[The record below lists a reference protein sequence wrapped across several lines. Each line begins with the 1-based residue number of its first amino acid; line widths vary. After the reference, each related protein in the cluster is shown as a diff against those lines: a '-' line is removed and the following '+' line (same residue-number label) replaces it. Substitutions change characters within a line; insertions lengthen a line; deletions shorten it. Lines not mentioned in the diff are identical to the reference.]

1 MRVPAFHSTTHHL
14 PDRSLAMSYSDL
26 VLAQSP
32 LFYYTLDESSGNF
45 SDSGSVG
52 VTATANGTGLL
63 YDQADPFGG
72 SAAIGLSATNYIEVP
87 TATACDSLGAITV
100 EVLAKWSAV
109 QSGTVITGRWSGLG
123 ATLHWNLYTSVV
135 YGGRAAFNCYLNS
148 AQKVVND
155 QRTPHIDDGK
165 WHHLV
170 GVYDGSYVR
179 LYVDSIDVGNA
190 VAATGNLPASALPI
204 RLGRLSDFNAWN
216 FIGGISHVAIYGTA
230 LSSSV
235 IADHAVEALGRPNT
249 KLYSYSMLH
258 NRYQL

>member
-1 MRVPAFHSTTHHL
+1 
-14 PDRSLAMSYSDL
+14 MSYSDL

-32 LFYYTLDESSGNF
+32 LFYYTLDEASGNF

-52 VTATANGTGLL
+52 VTAIANGTGLL
-63 YDQADPFGG
+63 YDQADQFGG
-72 SAAIGLSATNYIEVP
+72 SAAIGLAATNYVEVP
-87 TATACDSLGAITV
+87 TATACNSLGAITIEALV
-100 EVLAKWSAV
+100 KWTTA
-109 QSGTVITGRWSGLG
+109 QSSTVITGRWSGLG
-123 ATLHWNLYTSVV
+123 ATTHWNLYTSAI
-135 YGGRAAFNCYLNS
+135 YGGRATFNCYLNS

-179 LYVDSIDVGNA
+179 LYVDGVDVGNA
-190 VAATGNLPASALPI
+190 VSATGNLQASSLPI

-216 FIGGISHVAIYGTA
+216 FEGNISHVAIYGTA
-230 LSSSV
+230 LSPSV
-235 IADHAVEALGRPNT
+235 IINHAVEALGRPRARAC
-249 KLYSYSMLH
+249 SYVMLH